1 MESTESKEKKNI
13 CARVPMK
20 LAVALAT
27 RLSTDQIDQTIF
39 MEKAIHWYLGTD
51 PPTPEEA
58 ETRLALEVL
67 AILREDADTNKH
79 WKILHDSIIKAAKQ
93 RLRGKE

>member
-39 MEKAIHWYLGTD
+39 MEKAIHWYLGTHLRSAHFAVKMFGTSN
-51 PPTPEEA
+51 PPPREGRCGAEA
-58 ETRLALEVL
+58 TLRL
-67 AILREDADTNKH
+67 LRT
-79 WKILHDSIIKAAKQ
+79 
-93 RLRGKE
+93 